1 MQSLYALELA
11 KEANYQVAL
20 DLINQ
25 AFIPDWDEKKDADY
39 DKIAEDKETAL
50 QIYQS
55 HFESSPNQIPKH
67 ENSKVHKSS
76 LDAIHHYQNHL
87 TRDKNFYAKN
97 LINQIDTIY
106 EIYISILALLIELPE
121 VPKHDREKIAS
132 SESGRGLNL
141 KSGNLENNPISKAL
155 LNNEMLESE
164 IIKRGVNWQINRP
177 VLQEIYKKILKN
189 DPDFI
194 AYDQMES
201 PDFEDHRNIIKH
213 IIKQTIFKKKTFNQF
228 IVSEIAF
235 DQDIL
240 NELLEKYN
248 TTEIFNHIRDAVKDI
263 VQTFKEKLDF
273 DLDVTTLSKT
283 LKSRLDK
290 VYKGIYEDVKFI
302 DTSVSSN
309 LSPRAKSQKSGTS
322 SNKDLET
329 SPLLSQKLIEQSIRE
344 MIGLF
349 SLTLENSTLNHVD
362 NQANLTSIL
371 IECINFFMAK
381 IDLTWTENTKIT
393 LKIEAVRKHSP
404 VNELFEE
411 KDLNWTENTK
421 IIQSMVQN
429 TLKLIQDNEE
439 DEFELASLSKNWE
452 EDCIFYQDLYRK
464 NIEDA
469 HKYEEI
475 IASKSQNWDL
485 SRLALIDKVI
495 LKMAICEM
503 INFYSIPVKVS
514 INEYIELSKIYSTV
528 KSKQF
533 INGLLDAISQE
544 LLQKRVIKKSGRGLL
559 DNK

>member
-39 DKIAEDKETAL
+39 DKIAEDKESAL

-55 HFESSPNQIPKH
+55 HFESSPSQIPKH
-67 ENSKVHKSS
+67 ENSKVYKSS
-76 LDAIHHYQNHL
+76 LDAIHHYQNQL

-121 VPKHDREKIAS
+121 VPKSDREKIAT
-132 SESGRGLNL
+132 SESGRALHL
-141 KSGNLENNPISKAL
+141 KSGNFENNPISKAL
-155 LNNEMLESE
+155 LNNEILESE
-164 IIKRGVNWQINRP
+164 IIKRGINWQTNRP
-177 VLQEIYKKILKN
+177 ILQEIYKKILKN
-189 DPDFI
+189 DPEFI

-201 PDFEDHRNIIKH
+201 PGFEDHRDIIKH
-213 IIKQTIFKKKTFNQF
+213 IIKQTVFKKKTFNQF

-235 DQDIL
+235 DQDTL
-240 NELLEKYN
+240 NELLAKYD

-263 VQTFKEKLDF
+263 VSDFKEKLDY

-290 VYKGIYEDVKFI
+290 VYKDIYEDVKFI
-302 DTSVSSN
+302 DTAASSN
-309 LSPRAKSQKSGTS
+309 VSPRAKSQKSGTTAE
-322 SNKDLET
+322 KGLET

-344 MIGLF
+344 MINIF
-349 SLTLENSTLNHVD
+349 SVTLENSALNHVD

-371 IECINFFMAK
+371 IDCINFFMTK
-381 IDLTWTENTKIT
+381 IDFTWAENTKIT

-429 TLKLIQDNEE
+429 TPQ
-439 DEFELASLSKNWE
+439 A
-452 EDCIFYQDLYRK
+452 
-464 NIEDA
+464 
-469 HKYEEI
+469 
-475 IASKSQNWDL
+475 
-485 SRLALIDKVI
+485 
-495 LKMAICEM
+495 
-503 INFYSIPVKVS
+503 YSGK
-514 INEYIELSKIYSTV
+514 
-528 KSKQF
+528 
-533 INGLLDAISQE
+533 
-544 LLQKRVIKKSGRGLL
+544 
-559 DNK
+559 